1 MTTSAHRQTIVQ
13 GLVSARR
20 SGQAWS
26 HGSVTTELG
35 VDDAYAIQSGV
46 ASAMGWFPDGPKAWK
61 VGGHPLTTAAPLP
74 EVLDSPARWACSSPN
89 GVLIEAELAFRL
101 SDTPARPED
110 VLACIGTVCVS
121 IELIGTRLIDGLGAP
136 AHWKLA
142 DQGVHA
148 GLLAGSET
156 PYAVCAHFSD
166 ADWRQQRCRVLVN
179 GRLEQQGQGTHP
191 SVNPLTALPWLV
203 AHAAQHTGG
212 LKAGDLITTGAWAML
227 TVVSGDVVEV
237 VFDGLG
243 SSRLTLT

>member
-1 MTTSAHRQTIVQ
+1 MTSSAHLQTIVQ

-20 SGQAWS
+20 SGQAWAR
-26 HGSVTTELG
+26 GSVTPELG

-46 ASAMGWFPDGPKAWK
+46 ASALGWFPDGPKAWK
-61 VGGHPLTTAAPLP
+61 VGGQPQITAAPLP
-74 EVLDSPARWACSSPN
+74 EVLDSPARWACSSPD

-101 SDTPARPED
+101 ADTPARPED

-121 IELIGTRLIDGLGAP
+121 IELIGTRLSDGLSAP

-148 GLLAGSET
+148 GLVAGSET
-156 PYAVCAHFSD
+156 SYAVCAHFSD
-166 ADWRQQRCRVLVN
+166 ADWRQQRCRVVVN
-179 GRLEQQGQGTHP
+179 GLLEQQGQGTHP
-191 SVNPLTALPWLV
+191 SVNPQAALPWLV

-212 LKAGDLITTGAWAML
+212 LRAGDLITTGAWATL
-227 TVVSGDVVEV
+227 TVLPGDVVEV

-243 SSRLTLT
+243 SAKLALI

>member
-1 MTTSAHRQTIVQ
+1 MTSSAHRQTIVQ

-20 SGQAWS
+20 SRQAWS
-26 HGSVTTELG
+26 HGSGTPELG

-46 ASAMGWFPDGPKAWK
+46 ASALGWFPDGPKAWK
-61 VGGHPLTTAAPLP
+61 VGGHPLITAAPLP
-74 EVLDSPARWACSSPN
+74 DVLVSPARWNCSSPD

-101 SDTPARPED
+101 ADTPARPED
-110 VLACIGTVCVS
+110 VLACIGAVCVS
-121 IELIGTRLIDGLGAP
+121 IELIGTRLSDGLSAP

-148 GLLAGSET
+148 GLVAGSET

-166 ADWRQQRCRVLVN
+166 ADWRQQRCSVVVN
-179 GRLEQQGQGTHP
+179 GRLELQGQGTHP
-191 SVNPLTALPWLV
+191 SVNPLAALPWLV

-212 LKAGDLITTGAWAML
+212 LRAGDLITTGAWATL
-227 TVVSGDVVEV
+227 TVVPGDVVEV

-243 SSRLTLT
+243 SAKLALI